1 MKMKLFYP
9 MLLVFATVLFVGCS
23 KDDDKSPSTSSK
35 EALKVTVTTSSAY
48 STDGSEMRVSVS
60 SSDSKGNHMKWVVNG
75 VDGTEGQV
83 LYDVNKEYFQGGKT
97 AILQSQPNYLR
108 ALVTIAA
115 FSTKTPFSLTYK
127 IEQGNKV
134 IVEKTEAINVNAT
147 PVSVSL
153 TY

>member
-1 MKMKLFYP
+1 

-115 FSTKTPFSLTYK
+115 FSTKTGFSLTYK